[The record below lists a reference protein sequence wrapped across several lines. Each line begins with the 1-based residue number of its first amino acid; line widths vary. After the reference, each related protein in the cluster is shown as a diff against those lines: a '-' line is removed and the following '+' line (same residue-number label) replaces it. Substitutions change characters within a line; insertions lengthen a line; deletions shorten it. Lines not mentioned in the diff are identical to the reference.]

1 MSVKSKIKRLNKK
14 LEELDKEV
22 QTITNIRNIENNKHE
37 KEKKSLENVIKFMV
51 KNNIKNIPSGGVQVE
66 RKYIDEMEFYNISI
80 IYEYENDSYIIKIF

>member
-14 LEELDKEV
+14 LEELNKEV
-22 QTITNIRNIENNKHE
+22 QIITNIRNIENNKHE
-37 KEKKSLENVIKFMV
+37 KEKKSLENVIKFMI

>member
-1 MSVKSKIKRLNKK
+1 MSVKSKVKRLNKK
-14 LEELDKEV
+14 LEELNKEI

-66 RKYIDEMEFYNISI
+66 RRYIDEMEFYNISI

>member
-14 LEELDKEV
+14 IEELDKEI

-80 IYEYENDSYIIKIF
+80 TYEYENDSYIIKIF

>member
-51 KNNIKNIPSGGVQVE
+51 KNNIKNIPSGGIQVG
-66 RKYIDEMEFYNISI
+66 RKYIDEMDFYNINIS
-80 IYEYENDSYIIKIF
+80 YEYENDSYIIKIF

>member
-14 LEELDKEV
+14 LEELNKEV

-37 KEKKSLENVIKFMV
+37 KEKKTLENVIKFMV

>member
-14 LEELDKEV
+14 LEELNKEV
-22 QTITNIRNIENNKHE
+22 QTIINIRNIENNKHE

>member
-14 LEELDKEV
+14 LEELNKEV

-66 RKYIDEMEFYNISI
+66 RKYIDEMEFYSISI

>member
-14 LEELDKEV
+14 LEELNKEV

-37 KEKKSLENVIKFMV
+37 KEKKSLENVIKFII

>member
-14 LEELDKEV
+14 LKELDKEV

-80 IYEYENDSYIIKIF
+80 TYEYENDSYIIKIF